1 MDCKNI
7 SSTDRGLIM
16 AALDMF
22 GNSNDAELSIKE
34 RQRCAAI
41 VKSVKD
47 YSLRQIAE
55 KSYTSLV
62 K

>member
-1 MDCKNI
+1 
-7 SSTDRGLIM
+7 M

-22 GNSNDAELSIKE
+22 GNSNDSELSIKE
-34 RQRCAAI
+34 RKRCAEI